1 MRRILPL
8 AGLLIAAKAAGAECV
23 DLPIC
28 ARLGEPEVVFFSGEA
43 VAERQREGRQPEY
56 LFRVR
61 ERLLGLTGE
70 TETVVVETGE
80 GPPSEEL
87 LVLQARRMKDGTLV
101 RSECDYAR
109 VARSAGDTL
118 SILRRLAWAEG
129 SLKVKVVDAFGRA
142 PETAR
147 VVVDGPISRDADPN
161 GQFPLLP
168 PGDYRLMVSAS
179 GYETS
184 TRAVALRP
192 GSCVEIEL
200 PLPGT
205 SEIAGWITSTQ
216 TVHVVDAESGAD
228 LPTLTAMPIDGQYR
242 VKGLPPGRYLLRTGA
257 TFYPGTPRRADAAV
271 IHAGP
276 GQRVELN
283 AWNLR

>member
-8 AGLLIAAKAAGAECV
+8 VGLLIVAKAMGAPCA

-28 ARLGEPEVVFFSGEA
+28 ARLVQPEVVFFSGEA

-61 ERLLGLTGE
+61 ERLLGLTSE
-70 TETVVVETGE
+70 IETVVVETGE

-87 LVLQARRMKDGTLV
+87 LVLQARRNKDGTLV

-109 VARSAGDTL
+109 VARSAGDAL
-118 SILRRLAWAEG
+118 SALRRLAWAEG
-129 SLKVKVVDAFGRA
+129 SLRVKVVDAYGRA
-142 PETAR
+142 PETAQ
-147 VVVDGPISRDADPN
+147 VVVDGPISRSADRS
-161 GQFPLLP
+161 GQFPPLP
-168 PGDYRLMVSAS
+168 AGDYRLMVSAS

-184 TRAVALRP
+184 TRAVAVRP
-192 GSCVEIEL
+192 GSCVEVEL
-200 PLPGT
+200 PLRGT
-205 SEIAGWITSTQ
+205 SEIAGWIDSSQ
-216 TVHVVDAESGAD
+216 SVHVVDAESGTD
-228 LPTLTAMPIDGQYR
+228 LPTLTTMPIDGR
-242 VKGLPPGRYLLRTGA
+242 FRLTGLPPGRYLLRTGA

-276 GQRVELN
+276 GQRVELSG
-283 AWNLR
+283 WNLR